1 MVISYSSFFALL
13 TNLFNVLFVLMAT
26 RGAKHMGTGFKG
38 LLYLTLNTFFM
49 LFCCKICMIFYFC
62 YSLAVQ
68 LTSLSNPF
76 SPMTTITGHSRYHE
90 NLILKWFFIHVHLL
104 FNSSHFLHPL
114 YLNHFIY
121 FVALLHI
128 CHTESVFSFELSQH
142 SDAGTW
148 FPLCLTVQSHV
159 ALHPTKPIFV
169 HDYEHVL
176 HLQRADLSA
185 MNVPRCW
192 SDHITHLTYPGV
204 TTSLFPACTF
214 FTFLQWYICQQTIVC
229 CWMLLENS
237 SWGFS
242 FFFICNFSIKLVT
255 DVAFLSIIIP
265 DSIFNHSLSSAEH
278 QFWICVIL
286 SLEFSYCSSLRNP
299 TGRWRAFQTEGF
311 KNKRR
316 RLAVP
321 TGWLQTLNLAPLPT
335 QDYTNSAELRGKCW
349 QPGTRMGQGRD

>member
-1 MVISYSSFFALL
+1 
-13 TNLFNVLFVLMAT
+13 MAT

-49 LFCCKICMIFYFC
+49 LFC
-62 YSLAVQ
+62 LQ
-68 LTSLSNPF
+68 
-76 SPMTTITGHSRYHE
+76 
-90 NLILKWFFIHVHLL
+90 NLFDFLFLLLLGSTPDILVKSFLIYDNNNRSQQIPWKSDFEMVCIHVHLQ

-214 FTFLQWYICQQTIVC
+214 FTFLQWYICQQTIVR

-237 SWGFS
+237 PWGFS

>member
-49 LFCCKICMIFYFC
+49 LFCLQNLFDFLFLLLLGSTPDILVKSF
-62 YSLAVQ
+62 
-68 LTSLSNPF
+68 LTYDNNNRSQQIPWKSDF
-76 SPMTTITGHSRYHE
+76 EMVC
-90 NLILKWFFIHVHLL
+90 IHVHLL

-142 SDAGTW
+142 SDARTW

-214 FTFLQWYICQQTIVC
+214 FHFFTMIHMPTDHCV
-229 CWMLLENS
+229 LLN
-237 SWGFS
+237 
-242 FFFICNFSIKLVT
+242 
-255 DVAFLSIIIP
+255 VAGK
-265 DSIFNHSLSSAEH
+265 
-278 QFWICVIL
+278 L
-286 SLEFSYCSSLRNP
+286 SLGLFLFLYL
-299 TGRWRAFQTEGF
+299 QLL
-311 KNKRR
+311 NKIGNRCCF
-316 RLAVP
+316 LINHYS
-321 TGWLQTLNLAPLPT
+321 W
-335 QDYTNSAELRGKCW
+335 
-349 QPGTRMGQGRD
+349 